1 MNRKTI
7 SLGLSTVGWA
17 AVGATGALAQQTT
30 QEEVTELRARVSQLE
45 AANAANSPG
54 LSFGT
59 GNTEVTIYGF
69 VRAEAFYDFDFDQGQ
84 SAGFSKIGDSSLATG
99 GASNTSVRTSRLGV
113 RSKTETDIGVIGTQF
128 EVDLFGGNASKPE
141 LRLRHANITIGDNWL
156 FGQTWTNFMPI
167 GQSPVSADFA
177 GPVGTSFA
185 RLPQIRYTGHPTE
198 QFQYS
203 LSIEENF
210 VSSSEDPIF
219 TAAAQ
224 YSTDSYTIRGAV
236 LAGDTTDFDQSAI
249 TVSGSVKP
257 WAGGH
262 IGVTAIAG
270 EGIATLMNGGADN
283 IVGGVVNDVEG
294 YTVEVRQDIGDK
306 WNVGFTYGNE
316 DYDVPTSVG
325 TLNYVELESLH
336 VNAFYSPTDNLTL
349 GLEYIRGESTS
360 SAGQTSTADR
370 IGASITLK
378 F

>member
-1 MNRKTI
+1 MNRRTI
-7 SLGLSTVGWA
+7 SLGLSTVCLA
-17 AVGATGALAQQTT
+17 ALGATGALAQQTT
-30 QEEVTELRARVSQLE
+30 QEEVAELRARVSQLE

-84 SAGFSKIGDSSLATG
+84 SAGFSKIGDPALATG
-99 GASNTSVRTSRLGV
+99 GAFNTSVRTSRLGV
-113 RSKTETDIGVIGTQF
+113 RSKTQTDFGDIGTQF
-128 EVDLFGGNASKPE
+128 EVDLFGGNAGKPE

-156 FGQTWTNFMPI
+156 FGQSWSNFMAL
-167 GQSPVSADFA
+167 GHSPTSADFA
-177 GPVGTSFA
+177 GPVGTTFA

-210 VSSSEDPIF
+210 VSSSEDPIV

-224 YSTDSYTIRGAV
+224 YSTDTYSIRGAV
-236 LAGDTTDFDQSAI
+236 LAGDTTNFDQSAV
-249 TVSGSVKP
+249 TLSGSVKP
-257 WAGGH
+257 WTGGYLAMTA
-262 IGVTAIAG
+262 VTG
-270 EGIATLMNGGADN
+270 EGIASLMNGGADN
-283 IVGGVVNDVEG
+283 FIGGVVNDVTG
-294 YTVEVRQDIGDK
+294 YTVELRQDIGEK

-316 DYDVPTSVG
+316 DYDVPTIVG
-325 TLNYVELESLH
+325 ALDYVELESLH

-349 GLEYIRGESTS
+349 GLEYIRGERKSST
-360 SAGQTSTADR
+360 GQTFSADR
-370 IGASITLK
+370 VGASITLS